1 MNTTRRVLLVGA
13 GYTGAIVAAEFQRQA
28 SRDALV
34 GFVDDNPEKT
44 GAHVAGLPVLGP
56 VCDLGQIVAA
66 HQVDR
71 VIITIPSATGTLLRS
86 LTDTCHAGGVEVST
100 MPGILELL
108 GQPVTT
114 RQLRPVELGDLLRRA
129 QVGCDVP
136 PPGYLTGARVLITG
150 AGGSI
155 GRELARQATRARPAS
170 IVLLGHGENSIHGIH
185 AELASRA
192 TDVPLTPVIADIRSP
207 EALARVFD
215 EHRPSVVF
223 HAAAHKHVPLMEAH
237 AAEAVRNNVIGT
249 RNVVDQALAH
259 DVAQLVFI
267 STDKAVAPTSVMGAT
282 KRIGEWI
289 VHAAA
294 QQAHRAFS
302 TVRFGNVLGSRGS
315 LVPRLDAQIRHGG
328 PVTLTH
334 PDMRRFFM
342 TIPEAVHLVL
352 QAGGRRRHGELVVL
366 DMGPALRI
374 VDLTHDLIRLSGLEP
389 SDIEIVYAGTRPGEK
404 LVESLWEDGST
415 VERAGTHLFS
425 VHEPQRQPDPASL
438 DPLVEGL
445 RDLAARGDAA
455 PIHRALVD
463 AIPTFASS
471 LPRSNKQAGARRP

>member
-1 MNTTRRVLLVGA
+1 MNTRRRVLLVGA
-13 GYTGAIVAAEFQRQA
+13 GQTGAIVAAEFKRQA
-28 SRDALV
+28 SHDVLV
-34 GFVDDNPEKT
+34 GFLDDDPDKT
-44 GAHVAGLPVLGP
+44 DIHVAGLPVLGL
-56 VCDLGQIVAA
+56 VRELGHIVAT

-71 VIITIPSATGTLLRS
+71 VIITIPSATGALLRRI
-86 LTDTCHAGGVEVST
+86 TDACHAIGVDVKT
-100 MPGILELL
+100 MPGIVELL

-129 QVGCDVP
+129 QVGCDAP
-136 PPGYLTGARVLITG
+136 PPGYLAGARVLITG

-155 GRELARQATRARPAS
+155 GSELARQAARAGPAS

-185 AELASRA
+185 ADLVSRG
-192 TDVPLTPVIADIRSP
+192 TDVPLTPVIADIRTP
-207 EALARVFD
+207 EALARVFG
-215 EHRPSVVF
+215 EHRPTVVF

-249 RNVVDQALAH
+249 RNVVDQALVH
-259 DVAQLVFI
+259 DVTQLVFI

-294 QQAHRAFS
+294 EQDHRAFS

-315 LVPRLDAQIRHGG
+315 LVPVLDVQIRQGG

-334 PDMRRFFM
+334 PEMRRFFM

-352 QAGGRRRHGELVVL
+352 QAGGRQRHGELVVL
-366 DMGPALRI
+366 DMGPPVRI

-389 SDIEIVYAGTRPGEK
+389 DDVQIVYSGPRPGEK
-404 LVESLWEDGST
+404 LVESLWEEGST

-425 VHEPQRQPDPASL
+425 VREPQPQPRSAEL
-438 DPLVEGL
+438 DTLVAGL
-445 RDLAARGDAA
+445 RHLAARGDTA
-455 PIHRALVD
+455 PIHRALAD

-471 LPRSNKQAGARRP
+471 LCRSDEQAGATRS